1 MQECHGNIRGPSA
14 QLTPEEPGLGKNNL
28 IGFPRGPGG
37 LQGSSLEGQ
46 ENSFTINSIHM
57 SSLPDW
63 TVPNG
68 QNLTLQCVV
77 DVSTTSHV
85 TPQQLVLFYKDDVLF
100 HNVSS
105 RESTES
111 FFIPQARVYDSGTYK
126 CTVVLNNKE
135 KTSQEYQVSVKGVPN
150 PRVTLDKREAIE
162 GGFVMVNCSV
172 LEEKGPIHFTIEK
185 LELDTKIV
193 KHRREKTSRD
203 QNFVMLEFPVEEQ
216 DHVLIFRCQARIIS
230 GIHMEI
236 SESTRSELVT
246 VRESFSVPK
255 FHVIPTGMITEG
267 DQLHIKCTIQVT
279 PLAQEF
285 PEIIIQKDKVIVA
298 HSKHSEEA
306 TYSVM
311 AMVEH
316 NGNYTCKV
324 ESSRISKVSSIVVN
338 ITELFPK
345 PTLEFSSSRLDQ
357 GESLNLSCSI
367 PGAPAANFTLQKEDM
382 IVSQAQNFT
391 KIASEWD
398 SGAYTCTA
406 AIGKVVKKSN
416 TVQIS
421 VCEML
426 SEPRISHD
434 AQSEVI
440 KGQTIEVSCQSING
454 TWPIAYQL
462 LKANRV
468 LEGCTKNS
476 NDPAVFKD
484 KPTKD
489 VEYQCVADNC
499 HSHAKMFSEVLRVKV
514 IAPVSEVKLSILLSE
529 AVESGKE
536 IVLRCSVKEGSGP
549 ITYRFYREKENKF
562 FHQVISNDT
571 QVFWSKPQ
579 ASKEQEGQYYC
590 TAFNRATVAGS
601 APHSNLLPVR
611 VFLSPWKKGLIAAI
625 AIGVIIATLVI
636 GAKCYFLKK
645 AKAKQM
651 PVEMS
656 RPAVPLL
663 NSNNEKV
670 SDPNVEANSHYGYDD
685 VGNHAMKPINDNKE
699 PLNLD
704 VEYTE
709 VEVSSA
715 EPHRALGT
723 KGIETVYSEIRK
735 ADPDFVENRYSRTE
749 GSLDG
754 T

>member
-1 MQECHGNIRGPSA
+1 
-14 QLTPEEPGLGKNNL
+14 
-28 IGFPRGPGG
+28 
-37 LQGSSLEGQ
+37 
-46 ENSFTINSIHM
+46 FTINSIHM
-57 SSLPDW
+57 RSLPDW
-63 TVPNG
+63 TVQNG

-85 TPQQLVLFYKDDVLF
+85 TPQHLVLFYKDDVLF

-105 RESTES
+105 MESTES

-126 CTVVLNNKE
+126 CTVILNNKE

-162 GGFVMVNCSV
+162 GGVVMVNCSV
-172 LEEKGPIHFTIEK
+172 LEEKAPIHFTIEK

-255 FHVIPTGMITEG
+255 FEVIPTGMITEG
-267 DQLHIKCTIQVT
+267 DQLHIRCTIQVT
-279 PLAQEF
+279 HLIQEF

-298 HSKHSEEA
+298 NSKNSKAA

-345 PTLEFSSSRLDQ
+345 PKLEFSSARLDQ
-357 GESLNLSCSI
+357 GESLNLSCFI
-367 PGAPAANFTLQKEDM
+367 PGAPVANFTLQKGDM

-398 SGAYTCTA
+398 SGTYTCTA

-421 VCEML
+421 VCENL
-426 SEPRISHD
+426 SKPRISHD

-462 LKANRV
+462 LKGNRV
-468 LEGCTKNS
+468 LESCTKNS

-489 VEYQCVADNC
+489 MEYQCVADNC

-549 ITYRFYREKENKF
+549 ITYRFYREKEGKP
-562 FHQVISNDT
+562 FHQRTSNDT
-571 QVFWSKPQ
+571 QVFWSEPQ

-590 TAFNRATVAGS
+590 TAFNRANAAENT
-601 APHSNLLPVR
+601 PHSNLLPVR
-611 VFLSPWKKGLIAAI
+611 VFLSPWKKGLIAVI
-625 AIGVIIATLVI
+625 AIGVIIATLIV
-636 GAKCYFLKK
+636 GAKCYFLRK

-663 NSNNEKV
+663 NSNNEKA

-735 ADPDFVENRYSRTE
+735 ADPRTE